1 MERRLRVKIE
11 PYLAGM
17 TVEQVLKRKLGM
29 TKREISQIKFRPG
42 GLRIAGR
49 QVRVTHVLTEGE
61 ILEMLLEEAE
71 RGSRHLKASEGK
83 LQILYEDEE
92 LVAVNKPAGLVVHPS
107 HGHYED
113 SLANQLVG
121 HYRRNGQEVTVRS
134 IGRLDKD
141 TSGVLLFG
149 KYAQAAARLCRQRE
163 EHVYQRWY
171 LALAA
176 GRFRKNRGKL
186 TGRIGPKTGDLMRM
200 AVTAEGKPAVTH
212 YQVLSQESGY
222 ALLACRLETG
232 RTHQIR
238 VHMAYAGHPLLG
250 DLLYGDGRGASKL
263 MLHAWKVKCR
273 QPLTGEELEICAPVP
288 REMEDLCRG
297 WTGELW

>member
-1 MERRLRVKIE
+1 
-11 PYLAGM
+11 M
-17 TVEQVLKRKLGM
+17 TVERLLKGELGM
-29 TKREISQIKFRPG
+29 TKREISQMKFRPG
-42 GLRIAGR
+42 GITVAGR

-61 ILEMLLEEAE
+61 ILEMLLEEADQ
-71 RGSRHLKASEGK
+71 GSRHLESSAGK
-83 LQILYEDEE
+83 LRILYEDED
-92 LVAVNKPAGLVVHPS
+92 LVAVNKPSGLVVHPS
-107 HGHYED
+107 QGHYRD

-141 TSGVLLFG
+141 TSGILLFG
-149 KYAQAAARLCRQRE
+149 KHAQAAARLCRQRE
-163 EHVYQRWY
+163 EHIYQRWY

-176 GRFRKNRGKL
+176 GRFRKSQGKF
-186 TGRIGPKTGDLMRM
+186 TGRIGPKPGDPMRM
-200 AVTAEGKPAVTH
+200 AVTTDGKPAVTH

-238 VHMAYAGHPLLG
+238 VHMAHGGHPLLG
-250 DLLYGDGRGASKL
+250 DRLYGESGGARQL

-273 QPLTGEELEICAPVP
+273 QPFTGEELEICAPVP
-288 REMEDLCRG
+288 GEMQDLCRG
-297 WTGELW
+297 WAAESALK

>member
-1 MERRLRVKIE
+1 MERRLKVRIE
-11 PYLAGM
+11 PHLAGM
-17 TVEQVLKRKLGM
+17 TVEQVLRRKLGM

-42 GLRIAGR
+42 GLRIAGQ

-61 ILEMLLEEAE
+61 ILEILLEEAE
-71 RGSRHLKASEGK
+71 RGSCHLKASEGK

-163 EHVYQRWY
+163 EHIYQRWY
-171 LALAA
+171 LALAT
-176 GRFRKNRGKL
+176 GRFHKKRGKL
-186 TGRIGPKTGDLMRM
+186 TGRIGPKTGDL
-200 AVTAEGKPAVTH
+200 
-212 YQVLSQESGY
+212 Y
-222 ALLACRLETG
+222 A
-232 RTHQIR
+232 
-238 VHMAYAGHPLLG
+238 
-250 DLLYGDGRGASKL
+250 DGSN
-263 MLHAWKVKCR
+263 
-273 QPLTGEELEICAPVP
+273 
-288 REMEDLCRG
+288 CRG
-297 WTGELW
+297 ETCGYSLSGTEPGERIYPSGVSTGDRKNSSDTCTYGLCGTSVTGGSSLRGWKRSF